1 MAGSGASGVLL
12 LQADCS
18 LLRSG
23 AAHVRMFALDVE
35 VNVLSEVSFMGC
47 ISRPFAL
54 KMEVASSV
62 WQTLYHVF
70 LSSSFRQ
77 VLINLR

>member
-1 MAGSGASGVLL
+1 MAGSGASGVLV
-12 LQADCS
+12 LQADFS

-23 AAHVRMFALDVE
+23 AAHVWMFALDLE